1 MSPRPRI
8 CPACHREVPR
18 DAEVRYTTAGIY
30 HETCY
35 VRSGGR
41 RR

>member
-1 MSPRPRI
+1 MVRPRI
-8 CPACHREVPR
+8 CPACKETIP
-18 DAEVRYTTAGIY
+18 AEEPVRYTSTGIY

-35 VRSGGR
+35 SRNGGR